1 MSLHFQG
8 KSIVYQILVV
18 KGQLIGD
25 QRINSSGDC
34 ASPRFF
40 LSQVRFLSQVCFP
53 SLVYFLSL
61 LCKFIPS
68 SYSPSL
74 LTSRVFVPHRE
85 GWRTAVRRVK
95 TQLHQQAQLCQPF
108 HYARTYVSLQRNIC
122 LSIEK
127 HKFHYSEKF
136 AGVRFRT
143 LRPQKH
149 APSSSVILPFILS
162 TPPSHPQYS
171 SPLFLGIVPYIPVLI
186 PLFLPYSFLVLQ
198 HLIPISQS
206 MSLHCK

>member
-18 KGQLIGD
+18 KGQLIGN

-95 TQLHQQAQLCQPF
+95 PSFINLLTMPGHMF
-108 HYARTYVSLQRNIC
+108 HYRETYVCLQRNI
-122 LSIEK
+122 SFTI
-127 HKFHYSEKF
+127 
-136 AGVRFRT
+136 VRSSQDCGFVPFIPRNT
-143 LRPQKH
+143 PLRPQ
-149 APSSSVILPFILS
+149 
-162 TPPSHPQYS
+162 
-171 SPLFLGIVPYIPVLI
+171 
-186 PLFLPYSFLVLQ
+186 
-198 HLIPISQS
+198 
-206 MSLHCK
+206 

>member
-85 GWRTAVRRVK
+85 GWRTAVQRVK
-95 TQLHQQAQLCQPF
+95 TQLHQPS
-108 HYARTYVSLQRNIC
+108 HYARTYVSLLRNIC

-136 AGVRFRT
+136 AGVRF
-143 LRPQKH
+143 
-149 APSSSVILPFILS
+149 APFIPRN
-162 TPPSHPQYS
+162 TPLHPQYS
-171 SPLFLGIVPYIPVLI
+171 SLSSSVLLPFVLRNSTLYPCPDPPFLSIQFSCVPAFVSYLSINVP
-186 PLFLPYSFLVLQ
+186 
-198 HLIPISQS
+198 
-206 MSLHCK
+206 SL